1 MVINLGLVRRDPVPA
16 DGGLLTFRV
25 TCMHK
30 VAWSP
35 GGRRVCN
42 MLISRRNLA
51 FVFAYARAEKVQK
64 SSWKQIAA

>member
-25 TCMHK
+25 TCMHT
-30 VAWSP
+30 

-42 MLISRRNLA
+42 MLISLRNLA